1 MGVGVGSAI
10 TVALA
15 VTIADLYLT
24 GHGYRGLGDEWVTWS
39 ATGVHLSIADIIMLG
54 VAVLAAVCAWI
65 VTGAS
70 GQTRRPIP

>member
-1 MGVGVGSAI
+1 VSVAI

-39 ATGVHLSIADIIMLG
+39 AAGVHLSIGDIIMLG
-54 VAVLAAVCAWI
+54 LAVLAAVCAWI

-70 GQTRRPIP
+70 GPTGRPTP